1 MRTIG
6 KIVGYVLSRPLN
18 IMAGGLCVL
27 VSMLSPEGMTL
38 VALWL
43 LVQPF
48 LVWRLVRYPDTS
60 KRIALLYGKARFG
73 IKRKLNVEEQKRL
86 RLIQDYIEN
95 LKTVGVSEQL
105 ADELMTEAW
114 PIVARHIF
122 DDATSDLEA
131 WFQRLPAI
139 PEGSF
144 FTPAP
149 KVKKAK
155 SAYARV
161 DAHMGILA
169 KLNRDLNDQGFLHTP
184 Q

>member
-1 MRTIG
+1 MG
-6 KIVGYVLSRPLN
+6 KILAYVLSRPLN
-18 IMAGGLCVL
+18 LMAGALCVL
-27 VSMLSPEGMTL
+27 VSMLISADMTL

-48 LVWRLVRYPDTS
+48 LVWRLVRYPDTF
-60 KRIALLYGKARFG
+60 KRIALLHGKARFG

-95 LKTVGVSEQL
+95 LKTVGVSVQL
-105 ADELMTEAW
+105 ADDLMSEAW
-114 PIVARHIF
+114 PIVARHTF

-131 WFQRLPAI
+131 WLQQLPAI

-144 FTPAP
+144 FTPVSR
-149 KVKKAK
+149 VKQAK
-155 SAYARV
+155 SASARV
-161 DAHMGILA
+161 EAHMGILA
-169 KLNRDLNDQGFLHTP
+169 KLNHDLNEQGFLHTP